1 MIKFFR
7 HIRQNQIMKN
17 QTGKYLKYAI
27 GEIILVVIGIL
38 IALSINNWNES
49 RKELKAEKATINN
62 LKLEFQKN
70 TIELDDNI
78 ETTQDIINAGQVLL
92 ANIGPNYEYGTL
104 KNVDSLISMTPRMS
118 IWDPSLY
125 TLSDIKNSGKLSNL
139 SNEELKL
146 ELISW
151 ESFYS
156 NLKDWSDFHVERG
169 NAYFDFLMENAINRN
184 LNNSG
189 PIQLGMSK
197 FNDSNEKLLKMQSF
211 ESILSHRV
219 THNMFMLNYYTE
231 AKDRLHKIIGLSK
244 TYDNK

>member
-1 MIKFFR
+1 MIPFFR
-7 HIRQNQIMKN
+7 KIRKRFADDNKPMK
-17 QTGKYLKYAI
+17 YARYAI
-27 GEIILVVIGIL
+27 GEIVLVVIGIL
-38 IALSINNWNES
+38 IALQINNWNES
-49 RKELKAEKATINN
+49 RKDLKAEKATINN

-70 TIELDDNI
+70 TIELEDNI
-78 ETTQDIINAGQVLL
+78 VTIEAIINAGQVLL
-92 ANIGPNYEYGTL
+92 ANIGPNYENGTL

-139 SNEELKL
+139 SNEDLKL

-151 ESFYS
+151 ETFYS
-156 NLKDWSDFHVERG
+156 NLIDWSDFHVERG
-169 NAYFDFLMENAINRN
+169 SAYFDFLVENAINRN

-219 THNMFMLNYYTE
+219 THNMFMLNYYKE
-231 AKDRLHKIIGLSK
+231 AKERLQKIIELSN
-244 TYDNK
+244 TYDNN